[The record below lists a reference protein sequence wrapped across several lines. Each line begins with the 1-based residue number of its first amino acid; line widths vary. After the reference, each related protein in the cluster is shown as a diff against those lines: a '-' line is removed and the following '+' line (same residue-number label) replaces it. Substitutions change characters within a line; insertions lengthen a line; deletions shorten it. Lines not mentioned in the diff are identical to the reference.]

1 MQTKLSEKEN
11 FHNFRL
17 HQNKEAM
24 LTEEKFV
31 ELARKQYHQIHQ
43 LQQVNSFYEYEKAFI
58 NIWNEFG
65 RQTIQES
72 ISSTTKDRR
81 TKKKS

>member
-1 MQTKLSEKEN
+1 
-11 FHNFRL
+11 
-17 HQNKEAM
+17 M

-31 ELARKQYHQIHQ
+31 ELARKQYKQIDQ
-43 LQQVNSFYEYEKAFI
+43 LKQVKSFYEYEKEFV
-58 NIWNEFG
+58 NLWKEFG

-72 ISSTTKDRR
+72 ISKTTNDRR